1 MVLLNRIEAATLS
14 LMNLQHHVAVSEV
27 SNCHMKLKEVEN
39 VFFWASLSNN
49 LLPNGQA
56 SYKTKNCTDR
66 KIITIN
72 FLQTFWLQFCC
83 LSTGLCYCLK
93 YPVSTWLPAGNP
105 LTPKRLCT
113 RSACLM
119 WVLQHLEKARQFH
132 LQNSI
137 PS

>member
-72 FLQTFWLQFCC
+72 FLQTFAILLPQCRSVL
-83 LSTGLCYCLK
+83 LSEIPC
-93 YPVSTWLPAGNP
+93 VSTWLPAGNP